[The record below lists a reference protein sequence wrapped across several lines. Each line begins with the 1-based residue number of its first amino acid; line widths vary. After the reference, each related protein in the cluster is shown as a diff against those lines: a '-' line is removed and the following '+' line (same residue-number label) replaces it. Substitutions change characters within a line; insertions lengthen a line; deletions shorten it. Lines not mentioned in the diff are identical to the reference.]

1 MNEIKIFNNPDFGEI
16 RTVNIDGESWF
27 VAKDLSEVLGY
38 VQTNN
43 MKSIID
49 EDDYKTINPQ
59 SVEFSG
65 FLENGVTLEPN
76 QNIKIMAIVNESG
89 LYSAIFGSKQNNA
102 KKFKKWV
109 TSEVLP
115 TLRRTGSYM
124 MPQTNEQKIQLIAQ
138 GYVEIKQDVEN
149 VKSEIKELKDELP
162 IFLNEAQLVTDAVK
176 RKGVVVMG
184 GKDADAYSDRGIR
197 CSVYHDIYA
206 ELYRQFGITSYKA
219 LKRNQLQ
226 MALDVIKAYVPAIVV
241 KNLVDNANN
250 QQRLEV

>member
-1 MNEIKIFNNPDFGEI
+1 MNEVQIFNNPDFGEI
-16 RTVNIDGESWF
+16 RTINIDGEPWF
-27 VAKDLSEVLGY
+27 VGRDVASALGY
-38 VQTNN
+38 KKPET
-43 MKSIID
+43 SIRD
-49 EDDYKTINPQ
+49 RVREKDTEKFVTPT
-59 SVEFSG
+59 SSG
-65 FLENGVTLEPN
+65 N
-76 QNIKIMAIVNESG
+76 QEMIYINESG
-89 LYSAIFGSKQNNA
+89 LYRLIFGSKLSSA
-102 KKFKKWV
+102 EKFQDWV
-109 TSEVLP
+109 YDDVLP
-115 TLRRTGSYM
+115 TLRKTGAYQ

-149 VKSEIKELKDELP
+149 VKSEIKELKDKLP